1 MQASETHITQDVIQV
16 TGVCKAFN
24 DIDVLKNVD
33 LTVAGGENVA
43 ILGRSGSGKSVFI
56 KILVGLLKADKGNV
70 QVLGNNVAELDRT
83 QLDRL
88 RLNVGF
94 SFQSSALYD
103 SMNVY
108 QNISFPLAMNAPHMK
123 QDEIRKT
130 VEEVLNAVGLIE
142 KINEFPADLSGGQR
156 KRVGIARTL
165 VLKPKI
171 VLYDE
176 PTAGLD
182 PVTSMEIITLINHVR
197 QLYNTASVIITHDLT
212 CARKT
217 ADRVAML
224 IDGSFTRIGTFDSVF
239 ESDDP
244 QVRSFYNY
252 NFIK

>member
-1 MQASETHITQDVIQV
+1 MDETDNDVIKV
-16 TGVCKAFN
+16 RAVCKSFN
-24 DIDVLKNVD
+24 DVDVLKSVD
-33 LTVAGGENVA
+33 LTVARAENVA

-56 KILVGLLKADKGNV
+56 KILVGLMTPDSGQV
-70 QVLGNNVAELDRT
+70 EVLGKNVAELTRVE
-83 QLDRL
+83 LDKL

-108 QNISFPLAMNAPHMK
+108 ENIAFPLSMNSPGISREELGK
-123 QDEIRKT
+123 S
-130 VEEVLNAVGLIE
+130 VEEVLNAVGLKE
-142 KINEFPADLSGGQR
+142 KARELPADLSGGQR

-182 PVTSMEIITLINHVR
+182 PVTSMEIITLINQVR
-197 QLYNTASVIITHDLT
+197 QLYNTTSVIITHDLT
-212 CARKT
+212 CAKKT

-224 IDGSFTRIGTFDSVF
+224 IDGKFTRIGTFENVF
-239 ESDDP
+239 ETDDE
-244 QVRSFYNY
+244 QIKSFYNY
-252 NFIK
+252 NFIQ